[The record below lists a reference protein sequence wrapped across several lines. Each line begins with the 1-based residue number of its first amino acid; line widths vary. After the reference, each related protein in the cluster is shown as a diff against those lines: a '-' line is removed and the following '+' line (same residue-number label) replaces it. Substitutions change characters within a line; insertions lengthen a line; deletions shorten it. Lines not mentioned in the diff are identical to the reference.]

1 MMNISESKIRQI
13 IREEL
18 IQQLVEQEEPKAEKL
33 DDLEFKSPERL
44 AYEEWAS
51 LNGYVS
57 AEVRSTLVDYLLDQ
71 GLEDSHDLHDKL
83 CKELGFKHED
93 IMNSLG
99 ATSDDSETEE
109 SEKILNLEAAIKEL
123 AAL

>member
-1 MMNISESKIRQI
+1 MNISESKIRQI

-33 DDLEFKSPERL
+33 DDLEFKSAERL

-51 LNGYVS
+51 LNGAVS
-57 AEVRSTLVDYLLDQ
+57 VEVRSTLVDYLLDQ
-71 GLEDSHDLHDKL
+71 GLENSHDLHDKL
-83 CKELGFKHED
+83 CKEFGFKHED
-93 IMNSLG
+93 IMSSLG
-99 ATSDDSETEE
+99 TTSDDSETEE